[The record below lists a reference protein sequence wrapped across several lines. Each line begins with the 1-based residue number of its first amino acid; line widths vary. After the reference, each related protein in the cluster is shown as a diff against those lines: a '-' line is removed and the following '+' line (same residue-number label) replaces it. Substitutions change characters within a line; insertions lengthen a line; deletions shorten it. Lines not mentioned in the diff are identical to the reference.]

1 MKVKIRK
8 NLFETNSSSAHTVTY
23 ASSEEKYNI
32 PDMIT
37 IDIADF
43 DYCGDTVKGWQ
54 NKANY
59 LWEIITQSS
68 GNYIYAMRFIEF
80 LAELNIKLRFSR
92 NLIDDNNWYD
102 GHLPYDSEGEDL
114 LKEFLFSKLSLQ
126 EFLFNDDLIVELHE
140 G

>member
-1 MKVKIRK
+1 MKFV
-8 NLFETNSSSAHTVTY
+8 
-23 ASSEEKYNI
+23 
-32 PDMIT
+32 
-37 IDIADF
+37 
-43 DYCGDTVKGWQ
+43 
-54 NKANY
+54 
-59 LWEIITQSS
+59 
-68 GNYIYAMRFIEF
+68 EF

-92 NLIDDNNWYD
+92 KLIDDNNWYD